1 MSVEKGLKIF
11 SYLPNPRVWKAEIAA
26 KIADIPIEV
35 IGDKPAEI
43 PNWLWDFEPKKL
55 LDSDKEEL
63 KKFERT
69 GKRGFSSALYKTDDF
84 LKLIPFGTVPAAF
97 SPDGK
102 IGIFESNSILR
113 AIARQDNIN
122 NLYGKNLF
130 EASRIDSFL
139 DSGLVFSREHQ
150 EYLFG
155 LKNMNEAL
163 YQRMKSAYEFFL
175 NGIEESLKSTKFI
188 GFDHL
193 TIVDI
198 SFFCDFSQFLREG
211 HYVEDL
217 KGKGLAPVSENFV
230 SDFPRTYDHLMRLSE
245 VEEFSSVVGTY
256 LDWYKR
262 KLQDSN

>member
-1 MSVEKGLKIF
+1 MEKGLKIF

-26 KIADIPIEV
+26 KIAGIPVEV
-35 IGDKPAEI
+35 IGDKPTEI
-43 PNWLWDFEPKKL
+43 PNWLWDFEPKKISE
-55 LDSDKEEL
+55 SDK
-63 KKFERT
+63 KKFKQFERI

-84 LKLIPFGTVPAAF
+84 IRLIPFGTVPAAF

-113 AIARQDNIN
+113 AIARQDDIN
-122 NLYGKNLF
+122 NLYGKDSF
-130 EASRIDSFL
+130 EASRVDSFL

-155 LKNMNEAL
+155 LKDMNEDL

-175 NGIEESLKSTKFI
+175 NGLEESLKHTKFI

-211 HYVEDL
+211 HYEDDL
-217 KGKGLAPVSENFV
+217 NKRGFNLVSMNFAL
-230 SDFPRTYDHLMRLSE
+230 DYPKTYDHLMKLSE
-245 VEEFSSVVGTY
+245 IEEFSSVSGTY

>member
-1 MSVEKGLKIF
+1 MEKGLKIF

-26 KIADIPIEV
+26 KIADIPIEIV
-35 IGDKPAEI
+35 GDKPSEI
-43 PNWLWDFEPKKL
+43 PNWLWDTKPKKL
-55 LDSDKEEL
+55 SETDK
-63 KKFERT
+63 KKYKQFERI
-69 GKRGFSSALYKTDDF
+69 GKRGFSSALYKTNDF
-84 LKLIPFGTVPAAF
+84 IKLIPFGTVPAAF

-113 AIARQDNIN
+113 AIARQDDIN
-122 NLYGKNLF
+122 NLYGKDSF

-155 LKNMNEAL
+155 LKDMNEAL
-163 YQRMKSAYEFFL
+163 HRRMKSAYEFFL
-175 NGIEESLKSTKFI
+175 NGIEESLKNSKFI
-188 GFDHL
+188 GFDYL
-193 TIVDI
+193 TIIDI

-211 HYVEDL
+211 HYEDDL
-217 KGKGLAPVSENFV
+217 KEKGFTLVSENFV
-230 SDFPRTYDHLMRLSE
+230 SDYPKTYDHLMKLSK
-245 VEEFSSVVGTY
+245 VEEFSSVIGTY

>member
-1 MSVEKGLKIF
+1 MEKGLKIF

-26 KIADIPIEV
+26 KIAGIPVEV
-35 IGDKPAEI
+35 IGDKPTEI
-43 PNWLWDFEPKKL
+43 PNWLWDFEPKKISE
-55 LDSDKEEL
+55 SDK
-63 KKFERT
+63 KKFKQFERI

-84 LKLIPFGTVPAAF
+84 IRLIPFGTVPAAF

-113 AIARQDNIN
+113 AIARQDDIN
-122 NLYGKNLF
+122 NLYGKDSF
-130 EASRIDSFL
+130 EASRVDSFL

-155 LKNMNEAL
+155 LKDMNEDL

-175 NGIEESLKSTKFI
+175 NGLEESLKHTKFI

-211 HYVEDL
+211 HYEDDL
-217 KGKGLAPVSENFV
+217 NEKGFNLVSMNFV
-230 SDFPRTYDHLMRLSE
+230 SDYPKTYDHLMKLSE
-245 VEEFSSVVGTY
+245 IEEFSSVSGTY